1 MKTLNKDSQVFL
13 YLAKTFQKL
22 AMPNCQQLFVMISKK
37 RMLMKDYTKIVSVA
51 EKNEWESFKA
61 LSFIFFK
68 KIVYKDIVYLKTMN

>member
-1 MKTLNKDSQVFL
+1 
-13 YLAKTFQKL
+13 
-22 AMPNCQQLFVMISKK
+22 
-37 RMLMKDYTKIVSVA
+37 MKDYTKIVSVA